1 MTREPRPAPFR
12 VPDRLFAELAAGGGS
27 TETVA
32 FLERGERARRLLLL
46 RTLLDRLAPLPTPLT
61 PVADAW
67 EVFKA
72 AAGRA
77 PEAVDGLLL
86 APTTGGWIAHM
97 LRRVHGT
104 ATGPPLWAEAGRLNV
119 LAVTAAL
126 HAGAET
132 ELTVPLADGGL
143 HLPGLGLLRLP
154 DAPPGPTVARAT
166 ATRTGEL
173 TLTGPPDHGPR
184 PSVTCHPRTAPAKT
198 PPTSPPAGPDIADG
212 AARACPPDPST
223 GTGGSRGLSGV
234 GPPGAT
240 PDGPEDPGGLRVAGS
255 SVPPPVE
262 GGGPGTTPAARPTG
276 PSPAGPDGP
285 QASSR
290 TRPTTPASTTE
301 GSPTGTTPS
310 ASGTTPSAS
319 GAASRAF
326 GTAPS
331 VSGTTSPAFGTASS
345 VSGTAPPASG
355 VPSSVSGTASPVSG
369 TAPSVSGTTSPA
381 FGVPSSVS
389 GMTSPASGT
398 GPSVSGTAPPVSG
411 AASSVSGAASSVS
424 EATSP
429 GIGTASS
436 ATATTPPATE
446 TDPWLPLRTLAHPTP
461 AGPVAIPLDDLDPYR
476 DLDDPVPPARLDAEE
491 AAEWQRVFDDA
502 VAILAASGTAQG
514 PGRLDPAL
522 IRAVVPY
529 GRTAATPPAAPTV
542 AVSASSGDS
551 FGAMLISRPGSPLAL
566 AETLVHEFQHSKL
579 AALLHLFP
587 LLDDDRAERY
597 YAPWRADPRHLTG
610 LLHGAYAFTGVA
622 GFWRDRLAE
631 PAHAEAAAYH
641 FALRRLQSRLV
652 ARTLLSS
659 ARLTAPGRRLV
670 TGLARTLDGWLRE
683 PVDPAAL
690 SRARTAAAL
699 HRTQWRLRNVAAA
712 PAGPDGTLRFRP
724 DRGFWPDTRTHAFA
738 TRPAVPR
745 TPDEHLAAGDPATAL
760 DGYAKDLARDPVD
773 PHARS
778 GWIVARALLDPGHGT
793 RHALARP
800 ELLRPAGP

>member
-1 MTREPRPAPFR
+1 MTSEPRPAPFR

-27 TETVA
+27 TEAVA

-61 PVADAW
+61 PVAEAW
-67 EVFKA
+67 EVFKL

-132 ELTVPLADGGL
+132 ELTVPLVDGGL

-166 ATRTGEL
+166 TTRTGEL
-173 TLTGPPDHGPR
+173 TLTGPLDHGPR

-212 AARACPPDPST
+212 ASRACPPAPST
-223 GTGGSRGLSGV
+223 GSGGSRGFSGV
-234 GPPGAT
+234 GPSGAA

-262 GGGPGTTPAARPTG
+262 GGTPAARPTE

-285 QASSR
+285 QDSSR
-290 TRPTTPASTTE
+290 TRPTAPASTTE
-301 GSPTGTTPS
+301 GSSTS
-310 ASGTTPSAS
+310 TTPSAS
-319 GAASRAF
+319 GAAPSVSGAAPSAF

-331 VSGTTSPAFGTASS
+331 VSGVTSPAFGTASS
-345 VSGTAPPASG
+345 ASGTA
-355 VPSSVSGTASPVSG
+355 SSVSGAAPSVSGAAPSAFG
-369 TAPSVSGTTSPA
+369 TAPSVSG
-381 FGVPSSVS
+381 V
-389 GMTSPASGT
+389 TSPASGT
-398 GPSVSGTAPPVSG
+398 TPSVSGATSPASGTASSASGTAPSASK
-411 AASSVSGAASSVS
+411 AASSVSVV
-424 EATSP
+424 TSP
-429 GIGTASS
+429 AVGTASS

-446 TDPWLPLRTLAHPTP
+446 TDPWLPLRTLTHPTP

-551 FGAMLISRPGSPLAL
+551 FGAMLISRPGSALAL

-652 ARTLLSS
+652 VRTLLSS

-745 TPDEHLAAGDPATAL
+745 TSDEHLAAGDPATAL
-760 DGYAKDLARDPVD
+760 DGYAKDLARDPAD

-778 GWIVARALLDPGHGT
+778 GWIVARALLDPGPGT